1 MSRIIYEEE
10 GWFDGETERIKNSK
24 MKAQLFKHAMALYD
38 FCHYPA
44 VRYKLLFSILDT
56 PRQDPSLD
64 VLREE
69 FLKSDIV
76 EEMSQLQDEHGGWG
90 RLKSKD
96 YSVKAT
102 RGGILDIFR
111 VISTISITG
120 LWIVQWKY

>member
-44 VRYKLLFSILDT
+44 VKYKLLFSILDT

-76 EEMSQLQDEHGGWG
+76 EEMFQLQDEHGGWG
-90 RLKSKD
+90 RFKSKD
-96 YSVKAT
+96 Y
-102 RGGILDIFR
+102 
-111 VISTISITG
+111 
-120 LWIVQWKY
+120 

>member
-1 MSRIIYEEE
+1 
-10 GWFDGETERIKNSK
+10 